1 MDLEITSQS
10 PEQTIEV
17 GRRIGQKLKGGEV
30 IAICGP
36 LGSGKT
42 HLIKGIAAGAGAK
55 DSRQVNSPTFVIVN
69 EYSGRFDIYHIDAYR
84 LNSVADFEMLGF
96 DDFCYPQ
103 SVVLIEWADKIESA
117 LRDIDY
123 IRIELE
129 HIGFTAEHAK
139 HAEQQLDIKIKN
151 SAVSASSAVKV
162 FTFLGESQRLIHIKN
177 LPQYIDY

>member
-1 MDLEITSQS
+1 MGNSIDITSNS
-10 PEQTIEV
+10 PDETIGF
-17 GRRIGQKLKGGEV
+17 GRSLGSKLKGGEV

-55 DSRQVNSPTFVIVN
+55 DHEHVNSPTFVIVN
-69 EYSGRFDIYHIDAYR
+69 EYAGRLDIYHIDAYR
-84 LNSVADFEMLGF
+84 LNSVAEFEMLGF

-117 LRDIDY
+117 LQGIDC

-129 HIGFTAEHAK
+129 HAGHTK
-139 HAEQQLDIKIKN
+139 RKIHVEN
-151 SAVSASSAVKV
+151 TS
-162 FTFLGESQRLIHIKN
+162 E
-177 LPQYIDY
+177 YIAR